1 LFDRKYVTRI
11 WGWAIVLAA
20 TAFLS
25 GCLETTAPGAE
36 RPSFLVDLAAVP
48 LDAHRRAANLL
59 EDLRG
64 GPLGE
69 DAFGPGWQDA
79 VLWPHVVAMRRPD
92 LDGIA
97 YYEFPLVARDAAT
110 DAARPWVRL
119 QDASAEAWRGAIV
132 VSADEHDEPIVAWS
146 TAGPP
151 ATAELVAFATD
162 SGTSIDVV
170 WRLDVGAFVG
180 EDRDGVLRAAL
191 GPNLGERAADVVP
204 LARVSGMQLDWLS
217 LPDEEL
223 PIASTISVPLRDGEP
238 VDAEGLDDAS
248 AAGIEHRVD
257 REGPTAFA
265 PVLDDWPDWPSLK
278 SGYASSY
285 AVFLEADRRD
295 AAAAWEVE
303 RAVAASGEGLVAG
316 RTYRIPSLFEDA
328 TIEVSGP
335 GADLVVVAPAP
346 DGAAFELTVASDAP
360 QRDLTVTVA
369 HPALGRS
376 ETLLFFT
383 VPLEVA
389 RAGVVSA
396 AAGAGVAPT
405 AVTAWSDWRFE
416 DAAGLHDAQRL
427 YEQFPWD
434 GCPTGCGATAWAMLF
449 GWADYLAGQRVEP
462 WTPRFGIYRIDG
474 AKSGG
479 ADAIAPKRMETG
491 PRRITVEIRGYID
504 TFCLFGNAPTYPTQM
519 GDAAAYLSGRTYARI
534 ATSYNGLGYRS
545 DSMRNRVIIELRD
558 RDRAAVVGL
567 GVLQHYAVAVRYATR
582 QRWLKDFS
590 GQPVYPLTE
599 RRFYVNQGWGGY
611 RNGYVAAKTWFAGS
625 IRP

>member
-1 LFDRKYVTRI
+1 LFERMHVTRV
-11 WGWAIVLAA
+11 WVGTIVLAA

-25 GCLETTAPGAE
+25 GCLETAAPAAQ
-36 RPSFLVDLAAVP
+36 RPSFLVELAAVP

-69 DAFGPGWQDA
+69 DAFGPGWQEA

-92 LDGIA
+92 LEGIA
-97 YYEFPLVARDAAT
+97 YYEFPLVPRESIT
-110 DAARPWVRL
+110 DTDRPWSRL
-119 QDASAEAWRGAIV
+119 QDASPEAWRGAII
-132 VSADEHDEPIVAWS
+132 VSAGEHDEPIVAWS

-151 ATAELVAFATD
+151 VAAELVAFATETD
-162 SGTSIDVV
+162 TSIDVV

-180 EDRDGVLRAAL
+180 EGRDGSLVAAT
-191 GPNLGERAADVVP
+191 GPNLGERVGSVVP
-204 LARVSGMQLDWLS
+204 LARVSGMQVDWLS
-217 LPDEEL
+217 VPDHEL
-223 PIASTISVPLRDGEP
+223 PIASTTSVPLRDGEP
-238 VDAEGLDDAS
+238 VDADALDDAT
-248 AAGIEHRVD
+248 AAEIEHRVD

-265 PVLDDWPDWPSLK
+265 PVLDEWPDWPSLR
-278 SGYASSY
+278 SGYGSSY

-295 AAAAWEVE
+295 AAAAWDVE
-303 RAVAASGEGLVAG
+303 RAIATSGEGLVAG
-316 RTYRIPSLFEDA
+316 RSYRIPSLFADA

-346 DGAAFELTVASDAP
+346 DGAAFELTIASGAP
-360 QRDLTVTVA
+360 QRDLTLTVA

-383 VPLEVA
+383 VPLGVVG
-389 RAGVVSA
+389 AGVVSA
-396 AAGAGVAPT
+396 AAGGGVAPT
-405 AVTAWSDWRFE
+405 SATAWSDWRFE
-416 DAAGLHDAQRL
+416 DAAGLHDAQRF
-427 YEQFPWD
+427 YAQFPWD

-462 WTPRFGIYRIDG
+462 WTQRWGIYRIDG

-479 ADAIAPKRMETG
+479 ADAIAPKHMETG

-545 DSMRNRVIIELRD
+545 DSLRNRVIIELRD
-558 RDRAAVVGL
+558 RGRAAVVGL

-582 QRWLKDFS
+582 QVWLKDFS
-590 GQPVYPLTE
+590 GQPIYTLTD

-611 RNGYVAAKTWFAGS
+611 RNGYVPAKTWFAGS